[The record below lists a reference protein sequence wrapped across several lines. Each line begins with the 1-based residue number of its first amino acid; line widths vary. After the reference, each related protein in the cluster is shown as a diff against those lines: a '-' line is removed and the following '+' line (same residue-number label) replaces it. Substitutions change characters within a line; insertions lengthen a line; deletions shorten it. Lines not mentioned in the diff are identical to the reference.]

1 MSEKYYSDTFDN
13 FVRPPCA
20 QQTQNMQQYTSY
32 TMPGTSLN
40 TYNMQ
45 CDYSYSAQTTSR
57 NQIYSTNSFG
67 SCSNTDQL
75 DSSWIAD
82 PRAVADIEHGLRL
95 SDKIETIEIT
105 SKDLSPASCCSNI
118 DLLIPDFY
126 KNVNKTND
134 SQPQWYCNINCNNQ
148 KWDYSSCSVIEPSNN
163 YDTKYYNGQNY
174 SEVSLNDYN
183 VYNAD
188 SLFNFTDLNQEQF
201 YSQPFVD
208 INNIN
213 PTGDGSN
220 DESDIIVE
228 ESDEDVT
235 DCSEDIDRQYDYSA
249 HCIICNALYT
259 PVGSQFYILN
269 SQTPLT
275 MSSQRPV
282 ITKLTEI
289 IGKLCYKRN
298 YLCSNCLNLI
308 NTIDNL
314 QLKLES
320 SKLELFGKYE
330 KTCKEHNLNTKPSHI
345 VKSNRRKF
353 KNFCG
358 LHSFNCKFCRKI
370 FSFKKLYENHMIRHK
385 IHNRFLCELCGQ
397 RFTNYFKFK
406 RHLRLHTKIK
416 TKKLIIGFECKI
428 CKKIFRTKTN
438 LKEHENYCSGN
449 LPYGCS
455 FENCDK
461 KFASSTKLKNHVK
474 LKHDMKFVAICSICN
489 IGFVKISD
497 YKSHKNTHS
506 TEKKFNCTKCDKSY
520 KTISN
525 LNYHMKF
532 HNEKLP
538 FICTICNKGFMR
550 KEYLESHVNNHN
562 GVKNFS
568 CQFCEKKFVS
578 QKNLDAHVKYHE
590 GNIKKKVCNICN
602 KSITTGYEDHLR
614 THTNLKEFECN
625 LCLMKFNTKG
635 TLAKHRKRKHNNEN

>member
-1 MSEKYYSDTFDN
+1 MSEKYYSDTLDN

-20 QQTQNMQQYTSY
+20 QQSQNMQQYPTY
-32 TMPGTSLN
+32 TMPG

-45 CDYSYSAQTTSR
+45 CDYNYSIQSTTR
-57 NQIYSTNSFG
+57 NQIYSTNSYTN
-67 SCSNTDQL
+67 CSTAEQL

-82 PRAVADIEHGLRL
+82 PHAVADIERGLRL

-118 DLLIPDFY
+118 DLFMPDFY
-126 KNVNKTND
+126 KNKA
-134 SQPQWYCNINCNNQ
+134 SSEGQSPWYYNMSCNQNQ
-148 KWDYSSCSVIEPSNN
+148 KWDYSSCSVTEPPNTYSTNES
-163 YDTKYYNGQNY
+163 KYFNGQSY
-174 SEVSLNDYN
+174 SDVPLNDYN
-183 VYNAD
+183 VYNGEN
-188 SLFNFTDLNQEQF
+188 LFNITDLNQEQY
-201 YSQPFVD
+201 YSQSFMD

-213 PTGDGSN
+213 QSTADGSN

-235 DCSEDIDRQYDYSA
+235 DCSEDLDQQYDYSA

-259 PVGSQFYILN
+259 PIGSQFFILN

-282 ITKLTEI
+282 VTKLTEI
-289 IGKLCYKRN
+289 IGKLHYKRN
-298 YLCSNCLNLI
+298 YLCGNCLSLI

-320 SKLELFGKYE
+320 SKLELFG
-330 KTCKEHNLNTKPSHI
+330 
-345 VKSNRRKF
+345 
-353 KNFCG
+353 
-358 LHSFNCKFCRKI
+358 
-370 FSFKKLYENHMIRHK
+370 
-385 IHNRFLCELCGQ
+385 
-397 RFTNYFKFK
+397 
-406 RHLRLHTKIK
+406 
-416 TKKLIIGFECKI
+416 FECKI
-428 CKKIFRTKTN
+428 CKKIFRTRTN
-438 LKEHENYCSGN
+438 LKEHENYCSGI
-449 LPYGCS
+449 LPYSCNY
-455 FENCDK
+455 ENCDK
-461 KFASSTKLKNHVK
+461 KFATNTKLKSHVK

-538 FICTICNKGFMR
+538 FICTICDKGFMR
-550 KEYLESHVNNHN
+550 KEYLESHINNHN

-578 QKNLDAHVKYHE
+578 QKNLDTHIKYHE
-590 GNIKKKVCNICN
+590 GNVKKKSCNICN

-614 THTNLKEFECN
+614 THNNLKEFECS

-635 TLAKHRKRKHNNEN
+635 TLAKHRKRKHNNES